1 MQGQVGLRRKRGPGP
16 RAGGQARV
24 LRRGTRLKAK
34 PSAWRT
40 RVLCLF
46 PGGTGVGSH
55 QSVATGSKLWFGV
68 PCFGVPRNENVS
80 LQTEVLPR
88 RSHRLRRAGEIAHGR
103 PAGHIPHAVH
113 APAAGVPGEA
123 RAAVPRLTLP
133 RGDGPHG
140 LRALGGPT
148 ARPPRPRPLTE
159 APPGPANL
167 GSLRRLPRLLG
178 GVRKERL
185 AAHAHPQQRD
195 ARVQSPGPVLPHHLH
210 HRRDRRHRGRRRPGH
225 LVHHLVRS
233 AARSVGGTPGALL
246 APRGGSGARGAG
258 VSAQMPP
265 GPLKGGVS
273 ASCRDAWG

>member
-1 MQGQVGLRRKRGPGP
+1 MKSRTAGRPHPSRGP
-16 RAGGQARV
+16 RARCRGP
-24 LRRGTRLKAK
+24 RRGTGR
-34 PSAWRT
+34 
-40 RVLCLF
+40 
-46 PGGTGVGSH
+46 
-55 QSVATGSKLWFGV
+55 
-68 PCFGVPRNENVS
+68 
-80 LQTEVLPR
+80 
-88 RSHRLRRAGEIAHGR
+88 R
-103 PAGHIPHAVH
+103 PAARSAAWGR
-113 APAAGVPGEA
+113 APRPEGSRGPDCEA
-123 RAAVPRLTLP
+123 
-133 RGDGPHG
+133 
-140 LRALGGPT
+140 
-148 ARPPRPRPLTE
+148 PRPRPLTE

-233 AARSVGGTPGALL
+233 AARSVGGAPGALL

-265 GPLKGGVS
+265 GPLKGG
-273 ASCRDAWG
+273 CRLPAEMLGGEPRSPGRGSPVPWERPGQGGGCARRGRPRRAACRGRCPGCRGRGGTCRHVL